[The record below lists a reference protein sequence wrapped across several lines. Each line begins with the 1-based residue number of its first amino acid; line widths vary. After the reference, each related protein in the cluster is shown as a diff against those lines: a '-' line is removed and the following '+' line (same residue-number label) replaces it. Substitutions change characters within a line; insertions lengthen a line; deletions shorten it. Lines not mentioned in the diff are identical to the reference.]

1 MADIVYVVIYDN
13 PTGAGALLKGV
24 WRHYGGAEGFID
36 RQSDPNEYRI
46 ETEIVK
52 EDES

>member
-1 MADIVYVVIYDN
+1 MAEVMYCVIYDN

-24 WRHYGGAEGFID
+24 WRHYGGALGFIN
-36 RQSDPNEYRI
+36 RQTDPTLYRI
-46 ETEIVK
+46 DTEIVK